1 MKFTS
6 KKSSALSA
14 SILTGIL
21 ALGSCTPR
29 AQEAPTPNIF
39 ALPEGYQIE
48 KVADGL
54 NFPSSVTFDDQG
66 QMYVVESGGG
76 LTPMQAR
83 PMRILRV
90 EGDQT
95 TEVVNLDNLGV
106 TAPVTGLTWYEGAFY
121 ITHRHGENRTGTVS
135 RVTPSGEIT
144 EVLSGIIDS
153 QSEHHV
159 NGLEVGPDG
168 LMYVGVGEAANAAVV
183 GDDIAPF
190 VALSPELQARPCQDI
205 TLRGHNFQAEDF
217 RTDVEGDMVL
227 TGAFVPFGT
236 PTEPGQVIE
245 GVTKCGSSI
254 LRFDP
259 SDVEGTLAVHA
270 WGFRQPIDVAFDPQT
285 GELYVAENGYD
296 NRGPRPVNDEFDATL
311 RVEADTWYGVPD
323 FSAARE
329 PLSDPKFEAPD
340 DLQATVFEGTDTE
353 LGKELDFVIDHEA
366 SGLIPPDPSLVIGL
380 HPFNSSPS
388 GLDVAPESWGELA
401 GNVFVSEWGDLAPA
415 TNPIRGQAPAG
426 FRVVRIDPD
435 SGQLEPFVSNA
446 APGPASRQNA
456 AGNGLERP
464 FDVKFGPDGAM
475 YISDYGVV
483 NVNPEQMPPYQQM
496 AETGAIWRVS
506 RTGR

>member
-1 MKFTS
+1 MKSVRKRSNVFSVFTLF
-6 KKSSALSA
+6 AGVLV
-14 SILTGIL
+14 LN
-21 ALGSCTPR
+21 SCTPR
-29 AQEAPTPNIF
+29 AQSPSVGVFE
-39 ALPEGYQIE
+39 LPEGYQIE

-66 QMYVVESGGG
+66 QLYVVESGGG

-95 TEVVNLDNLGV
+95 TEVVNLDGLGIG
-106 TAPVTGLTWYEGAFY
+106 APVTGMTWYEGAFY

-135 RVTPSGEIT
+135 RVTPGGQIT

-168 LMYVGVGEAANAAVV
+168 LMYLGVGEAANAAVV
-183 GDDIAPF
+183 GSDIAPF
-190 VALSPELQARPCQDI
+190 VELSPELQARPCQDI

-254 LRFDP
+254 LKFDP
-259 SDVEGTLAVHA
+259 SDAEGTLAVHA

-311 RVEADTWYGVPD
+311 RVEAGTWYGVPD

-340 DLQATVFEGTDTE
+340 DLQATVFEGTETE

-366 SGLIPPDPSLVIGL
+366 SGLTPPDPSLVIGL

-388 GLDVAPESWGELA
+388 GLDVAPESWGEFA
-401 GNVFVSEWGDLAPA
+401 GDVFVSEWGDLAPA

-426 FRVVRIDPD
+426 FRVVQIDPD
-435 SGQLEPFVSNA
+435 SGQLEPFVGNA
-446 APGPASRQNA
+446 APGPASKQNA

-464 FDVKFGPDGAM
+464 FDVKFGPDGAL

-496 AETGAIWRVS
+496 PGTGAVWKVTRA
-506 RTGR
+506 GR